1 MPTANASFLISRKV
15 GQRSVGSSL
24 CGIRRSPSQLRRT
37 NRCNTSCS
45 TQILTAKVRDLS
57 LAARIH
63 QRYRIV
69 DQVQRGFSLAETANR
84 VGCHFTVAYDGIH
97 RFNEDGFTRFEQAP
111 NPKGHPPI
119 LRAEQLRELVE
130 VALSNPQERG
140 LPFSNWSVPKLAE
153 YCRTKRLLPTVTD
166 EWVRRLL
173 RREGLTAQ
181 RIRTWKTSSDPHFDR
196 KKN

>member
-1 MPTANASFLISRKV
+1 MSKHIFL
-15 GQRSVGSSL
+15 RSL
-24 CGIRRSPSQLRRT
+24 KPREK
-37 NRCNTSCS
+37 
-45 TQILTAKVRDLS
+45 QILTAKVRDLS

-84 VGCHFTVAYDGIH
+84 VGCHFTVAYDWVH

-111 NPKGHPPI
+111 NPKGRPPI

-140 LPFSNWSVPKLAE
+140 LRFSKLV
-153 YCRTKRLLPTVTD
+153 RTEIGGVLPCQAFATHSY
-166 EWVRRLL
+166 R
-173 RREGLTAQ
+173 
-181 RIRTWKTSSDPHFDR
+181 
-196 KKN
+196 